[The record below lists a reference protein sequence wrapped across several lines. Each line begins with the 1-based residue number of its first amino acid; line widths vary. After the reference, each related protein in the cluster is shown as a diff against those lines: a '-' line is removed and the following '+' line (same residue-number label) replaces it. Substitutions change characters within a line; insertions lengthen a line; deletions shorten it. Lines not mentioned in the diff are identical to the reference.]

1 MVAPLPGGAE
11 TDPLLT
17 YIRTAAT
24 SGAARPIPLLATR
37 FDVSLEAGLAV
48 VATTRKFANV
58 EAHSIEATITF
69 PVPVHATLF
78 ALEAR
83 IGKWV
88 LHAQARRKDQA
99 RQDYEC
105 AIERGKAAVLHEELL
120 RGVHMLSVAHVGPG
134 AEVEVTS
141 TWAMPVTQVDGRG
154 VVRIPLTVGDIYG
167 RSGLPDCDELMP
179 GGPADM
185 AALTVVCQDG
195 TVKLVG
201 GELEAGRARVPLNAP
216 IDLEVSGWKPK
227 DLGGCAADGREVI
240 LRVEPAPSAAA
251 ALNVALLVDHSGS
264 MGERCVGRSGS
275 LSKHDAVR
283 NGLIGLAQRLS
294 AADRIDVWEFDSL
307 VRHIGSSGASS
318 RAGSEAGSDT
328 LALLRQ
334 LSGPDG
340 GTEIGSALREVI
352 ARSTAQD
359 VLIITD
365 GKSHALDVHG
375 LAHGGRRVSVVLVG
389 EDSLEAN
396 IGHLAALT
404 GGEVFIPSGA
414 DLDAVLASAVR
425 GLRTPSS
432 MPSALSAV
440 PHETHARRG
449 GMMISARWQKAAGT
463 PAQGVRTRAVA
474 AVAASLVLP
483 ALAPEIAGELAQTEG
498 LVTHLTS
505 LVLVDEEGTRQ
516 EGIPVTRKVPLPLPR
531 TASHASA
538 PAAMLMPAHYAAP
551 RVARACYGP
560 LPLENVHFDA
570 AFRRPETFAEQP
582 QSEEG
587 WSLAEIALQ
596 IAWDRHARQLQK
608 GDLSELAQSLAE
620 WVRAAAAHPEVALL
634 ASRLGLE
641 PIRLAIALIAC
652 ALPVTSRSALRVAR
666 AILGGSAPREAE
678 SLARGLRLSK

>member
-24 SGAARPIPLLATR
+24 SGAARPIPLLATQ
-37 FDVSLEAGLAV
+37 FDVSLEGGLAV
-48 VATTRKFANV
+48 VATTRKFRNV

-99 RQDYEC
+99 RQDYES

-154 VVRIPLTVGDIYG
+154 VLRIPLTVGDIYG
-167 RSGLPDCDELMP
+167 RSGLPDCDELMH

-185 AALTVVCQDG
+185 AALTVECQDG

-240 LRVEPAPSAAA
+240 LRVEPAPSGAA
-251 ALNVALLVDHSGS
+251 ALNVAFLVDHSGS

-283 NGLIGLAQRLS
+283 NGLNGLAERLS
-294 AADRIDVWEFDSL
+294 AADRIDVWEFDSR
-307 VRHIGSSGASS
+307 VRHIGSSGGSS
-318 RAGSEAGSDT
+318 RAGSDT

-334 LSGPDG
+334 LSWPDG

-352 ARSTAQD
+352 AQSTAQD

-375 LAHGGRRVSVVLVG
+375 LARGGRRVSVVLVG

-440 PHETHARRG
+440 PQETHARRG
-449 GMMISARWQKAAGT
+449 GMLISARWQKVTGT

-483 ALAPEIAGELAQTEG
+483 ALAPEIAGELAQSEG

-516 EGIPVTRKVPLPLPR
+516 EGIPVTRKVPLPCPR
-531 TASHASA
+531 TASYASA
-538 PAAMLMPAHYAAP
+538 PAAMLTPAHYAAP
-551 RVARACYGP
+551 RAARACHAP
-560 LPLENVHFDA
+560 LSLGNVHFDA
-570 AFRRPETFAEQP
+570 DVRMMTETFAEKP
-582 QSEEG
+582 QSEQG

-596 IAWDRHARQLQK
+596 IAWDRHARQLQR

-620 WVRAAAAHPEVALL
+620 GVRAAAAHPEVALL

-652 ALPVTSRSALRVAR
+652 ALPVTSRSALRVVR
-666 AILGGSAPREAE
+666 AILGGPALREAE
-678 SLARGLRLSK
+678 NLARRLRLSK